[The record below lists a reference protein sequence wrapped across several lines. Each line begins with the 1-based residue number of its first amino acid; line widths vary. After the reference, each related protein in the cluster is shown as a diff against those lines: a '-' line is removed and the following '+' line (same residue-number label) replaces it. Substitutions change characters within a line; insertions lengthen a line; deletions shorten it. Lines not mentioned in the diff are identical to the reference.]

1 MVRVTPTLLFR
12 HESLTHVGME
22 LRDRFTVTNT
32 AKDRVTVNT
41 FRTLRSHKYTLDIEP
56 CTAKIKPV
64 CFCVAL
70 SVILLVAGSSHTHT
84 RACVPGTH
92 TSL

>member
-64 CFCVAL
+64 CAL
-70 SVILLVAGSSHTHT
+70 PSQSSSLLLGLHTHT